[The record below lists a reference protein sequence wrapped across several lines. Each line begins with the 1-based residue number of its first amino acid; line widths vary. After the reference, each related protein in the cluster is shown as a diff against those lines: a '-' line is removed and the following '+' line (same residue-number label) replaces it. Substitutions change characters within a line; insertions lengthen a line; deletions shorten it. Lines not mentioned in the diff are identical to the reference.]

1 MNAPNNNNLLAPLID
16 AEELYQNAPCGYLSF
31 LPNGTIIKVNKTLL
45 SWLSLT
51 NEEVV
56 SRMKFIDLIAK
67 GGAIYYEMI
76 FIPSIKMHGR
86 LNEINLDI
94 IKKDG
99 SALPALVNSV
109 AIIDKTQGLLAINAT
124 IFDITERK
132 KYERELLRAKRA
144 AENERKQFEY
154 LANLIPDTIW
164 TALPNGELD
173 FVNDRFES
181 HFDIGKN
188 QVVSKSILTLLYPK
202 DRKKFLK
209 AWISAVRSG
218 NDLVIEVRL
227 RNQLNTYDWH
237 LIRSI
242 AHRGEN
248 GDVIKWFGSCTNIN
262 DQVLALERK
271 DEFIQIAS
279 HELKTPITSLK
290 AYNQLLLRSE
300 ASEKSRIFLKKSAST
315 IANMEF
321 LISSL
326 LDVTRMYSSP
336 LTIHFAPASLKDI
349 IEQSVDLVSS
359 NYTSHKIV
367 TELRADKLIVN
378 ADKQRLTQVMVN
390 LISNAIKYSP
400 GKDSVVIKVSNNEG
414 QNRVHVD
421 VTDFGMGIPEK
432 EIDQIFSKFYRVSD
446 PKIDTK
452 VSGLGLGL
460 YITQNILKL
469 HDSQIMVSSK
479 INQGTTF
486 SFSLPTI

>member
-1 MNAPNNNNLLAPLID
+1 MNARNNNNLLAPLID

-76 FIPSIKMHGR
+76 FLPSIKMHGR

-99 SALPALVNSV
+99 STLPVLVNSV
-109 AIIDKTQGLLAINAT
+109 ALIDKKQGMLAINAT

-164 TALPNGELD
+164 TALPNGQLD
-173 FVNDRFES
+173 YVNDRFGS
-181 HFDIGKN
+181 HFDIDN
-188 QVVSKSILTLLYPK
+188 DQIVSKSILTLFDPN

-227 RNQLNTYDWH
+227 LNQLNTYEWH

-242 AHRGEN
+242 AYRDQS

-279 HELKTPITSLK
+279 HELKTPLTSLK

-300 ASEKSRIFLKKSAST
+300 ASERSKIFLKKSAST

-321 LISSL
+321 LITSL
-326 LDVTRMYSSP
+326 LDVTRMSSSP
-336 LTIHFAPASLKDI
+336 LTINSAPVSLEDI
-349 IEQSVDLVSS
+349 IEHSVDLISS
-359 NYTSHKIV
+359 SYTSHEIV
-367 TELRADKLIVN
+367 TELRADRLMVN

-400 GKDSVVIKVSNNEG
+400 GKDSVVIKVTNVEG

-421 VTDFGMGIPEK
+421 VTDFGMGIPER
-432 EIDQIFSKFYRVSD
+432 EIDQIFNKFYRVSD
-446 PKIDTK
+446 PKIDTR

-469 HDSQIMVSSK
+469 HGSQILVSSK
-479 INQGTTF
+479 INRGTTF
-486 SFSLPTI
+486 YFSLPTI

>member
-1 MNAPNNNNLLAPLID
+1 
-16 AEELYQNAPCGYLSF
+16 
-31 LPNGTIIKVNKTLL
+31 
-45 SWLSLT
+45 
-51 NEEVV
+51 
-56 SRMKFIDLIAK
+56 MKFTDLIAK

-76 FIPSIKMHGR
+76 FLPSIKMHGR

-94 IKKDG
+94 VKKDG
-99 SALPALVNSV
+99 SMLPALVNSV
-109 AIIDKTQGLLAINAT
+109 AIIDRTQGLLAINAT

-132 KYERELLRAKRA
+132 RYESELLRAKRA

-173 FVNDRFES
+173 YVNERFGS
-181 HFDIGKN
+181 HFNSDNN
-188 QVVSKSILTLLYPK
+188 QLLSKSILTLIYPN
-202 DRKKFLK
+202 DQKKILK

-227 RNQLNTYDWH
+227 RNQQNTYEWH

-242 AHRGEN
+242 AYRGEN
-248 GDVIKWFGSCTNIN
+248 GEVIKWFGSCTNIN

-326 LDVTRMYSSP
+326 LDVTQMYSSP
-336 LTIHFAPASLKDI
+336 LTVNSAPVSLEDI
-349 IEQSVDLVSS
+349 IEQSVDLIGSS
-359 NYTSHKIV
+359 YTSHKII
-367 TELRADKLIVN
+367 TELRADRLIVN

-400 GKDSVVIKVSNNEG
+400 GKNRVLIKVRNN
-414 QNRVHVD
+414 QDKNLVYVD

-432 EIDQIFSKFYRVSD
+432 EIDQICNKFYRVSD
-446 PKIDTK
+446 PKIDSR

-469 HDSQIMVSSK
+469 HGSQIMVSSK
-479 INQGTTF
+479 INHGTTF
-486 SFSLPTI
+486 YFSLPTI